1 MFFFILFGLVAVW
14 FLISVAVAA
23 LGTEEVRFGGIAS
36 TVVAFIVGL
45 AVFLGFS
52 ATTVDARAVG
62 IQTSF
67 GKYVDTLDNGF
78 HLTAPWSS
86 VEEFS
91 TNVQDLDLTVPVSFD
106 GGSSGEVKMT
116 ALWAI
121 ESKDAQEL
129 WQDWKDF
136 DRVRDRL
143 VGPATRTATAAAFSA
158 YTPDTAKDGA
168 NRVTIEDAIGTTL
181 AELKASGVEVRS
193 IQITDVKLGD
203 RAQAAVDRI
212 VEATANT
219 QRAQEEQ
226 ERAKIDAET
235 ARIQAET
242 QTPDTIQRRCLEIL
256 NNWDAS
262 KNGNAPALLNCNFGA
277 NSQTPVIV
285 GQ

>member
-1 MFFFILFGLVAVW
+1 MFFFILIGIIALV
-14 FLISVAVAA
+14 FLAALAGVVFSKDDKFVPAAVAA
-23 LGTEEVRFGGIAS
+23 
-36 TVVAFIVGL
+36 VVFVVGVITTL
-45 AVFLGFS
+45 AFS
-52 ATTVDARAVG
+52 ATTVDSRAVG
-62 IQTSF
+62 IETSF
-67 GKYVDTLDNGF
+67 GKYQATVDNGF
-78 HLTAPWSS
+78 HLVAPWAS

-121 ESKDAQEL
+121 EAKDAQEL
-129 WQDWKDF
+129 WKDWKDF

-143 VGPATRTATAAAFSA
+143 VGPATRTAAAAAFSA

-168 NRVTIEDAIGTTL
+168 NRVTIQDAIDKTL
-181 AELKASGVEVRS
+181 EELESSGVDVRS
-193 IQITDVKLGD
+193 IQITEVKLGD

-242 QTPDTIQRRCLEIL
+242 QTPETIQRRCLEIL

-277 NSQTPVIV
+277 TDQTPVII